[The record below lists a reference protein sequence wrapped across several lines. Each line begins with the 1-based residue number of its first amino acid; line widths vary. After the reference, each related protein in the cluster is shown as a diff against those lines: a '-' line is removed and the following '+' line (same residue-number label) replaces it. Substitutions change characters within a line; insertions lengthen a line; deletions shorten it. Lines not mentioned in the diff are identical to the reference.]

1 LDPPFSPSAAS
12 AVDLFSFGYNGK
24 ILAFAVPNSD
34 PVAAAVKDS
43 EAEAVALNAEMDR

>member
-1 LDPPFSPSAAS
+1 M
-12 AVDLFSFGYNGK
+12 DLFSFGHNRK

-43 EAEAVALNAEMDR
+43 EAETNALNAEMDR